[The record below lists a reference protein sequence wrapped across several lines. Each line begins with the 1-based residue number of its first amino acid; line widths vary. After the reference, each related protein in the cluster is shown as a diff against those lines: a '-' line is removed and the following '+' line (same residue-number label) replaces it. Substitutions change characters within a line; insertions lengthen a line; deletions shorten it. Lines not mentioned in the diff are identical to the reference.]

1 MKVGYLF
8 MNKEKIV
15 TLARGIDEGAFTYQ
29 LFQKAKK
36 FGVWNPRD
44 IDFSQDKEDFKKLTP
59 EQQET
64 LRIRFSKFLVGEES
78 VTHEIT
84 PMIIA
89 LGKKGWIEDEIY
101 LTSFLWEEAKHVEF
115 FSTILKE
122 LGETGSIA
130 YSSEEHLDMWLNVLP
145 NIMNK
150 LLDNPTN
157 KEIAEA
163 SAIYNMFQEGIQAE
177 TAYFLMYEGVN
188 RLGLMPGLMQGIEN
202 IKRDE
207 ARHISFGTYLLQKLI
222 REEPEIYQFVED
234 KMNEWWPI
242 AEKLMFNNNVNSTD
256 VDAFGIK
263 ISEVYEF
270 AKRQFDVRLEVL
282 RRAVDSD
289 KYIANLL

>member
-1 MKVGYLF
+1 
-8 MNKEKIV
+8 MNTEKIV
-15 TLARGIDEGAFTYQ
+15 TLTRGINENSFTYQ

-36 FGVWNPRD
+36 FGIWNPSD
-44 IDFSQDKEDFKKLTP
+44 IDFTQDKEDWKKLTP

-64 LRIRFSKFLVGEES
+64 LRIRLSKFLVGEES
-78 VTHEIT
+78 VTHEII
-84 PMIIA
+84 PMIVA
-89 LGKKGWIEDEIY
+89 VGKKGWIEDEIF
-101 LTSFLWEEAKHVEF
+101 LTSFLWEEAKHVELF
-115 FSTILKE
+115 TIVLKE
-122 LGETGSIA
+122 LGEKGNIA
-130 YSSEEHLDMWLNVLP
+130 YSSEEHLDLWLNVLP

-150 LLDNPTN
+150 LYDKPTN

-163 SAIYNMFQEGIQAE
+163 SALYNMFQEGVQAE

-202 IKRDE
+202 LKRDE

-242 AEKLMFNNNVNSTD
+242 AEKLMFNNNVNSTAE
-256 VDAFGIK
+256 DAFGIK

-270 AKRQFDVRLEVL
+270 ARKQFDVRIEML

-289 KYIANLL
+289 NGQFVIK